1 MGCAGALQSFL
12 LQRGLRGF
20 FAGVDDR
27 VVEVDVVVLVGF
39 VSAVVDAGSVAVG
52 ELLRRFEGG
61 SNERVAPEAS
71 CSSATVED
79 GDSGCESMSRRALVS
94 TAVSALRKLRRLA
107 TVCVGRMLSL
117 IAVRGVL
124 LAGCCAKG
132 DVEVVMVIE
141 ADSLLPSAIT
151 TLMEMLLGESSLLE
165 VVEEMEFDRE
175 GIVRLCVCGCVCVEE
190 LR

>member
-79 GDSGCESMSRRALVS
+79 GDSGCESMSRRALIS
-94 TAVSALRKLRRLA
+94 TAVSALRKFRRLA

-117 IAVRGVL
+117 IAVRGVR
-124 LAGCCAKG
+124 LAVCCAKG
-132 DVEVVMVIE
+132 DVEVVVVVVE

-175 GIVRLCVCGCVCVEE
+175 GIVRICV
-190 LR
+190 